1 MNSRLQNLAGQ
12 FSLQLSVA
20 SLVVFVCFSLIGIEA
35 FSIWSARSG
44 ALEHGAENTRNLVRA
59 IAQHAEDTV
68 RTTDGV
74 LVGLVDRIETDG
86 TGPSTLDALHRLVK
100 AEVDLLPQLK
110 ALGALDETGAA
121 IVTSLPGPVAANYAD
136 RDYFVFHRDHADKI
150 IRVGKPVQSKTKGEW
165 VIPVTRRIDHP
176 DGSFAGVVLAT
187 VDMTYFQRFYDTFG
201 IGKGGAILLASAD
214 GVLLARRPFDPDNIG
229 RSLLNGSI
237 FRLLPS
243 GPAGSAEMRS
253 STDGV
258 VRLNSYRRIDAYPLV
273 VAVALAKDEVLDA
286 WRGDAWRHGIGV
298 GLLVVGLAI
307 LGFRLSRQ
315 IALRAAM
322 QREAEAATAAA
333 TMAADALLESQLRLQ
348 SILDNAPVAISLK
361 DRTHRYVVLNKQ
373 YEDWFGVTQDRQV
386 GQTLQATYP
395 DQDFAAQIEA
405 IEKQVLATGII
416 QVAEVRE
423 PDRGGPPR
431 WFLITKFP
439 VRDQDGAIVGLG
451 TVNMDISE
459 RHVAEQALQ
468 EAKDAAEQANRAKSD
483 FLASMSHEIRTP
495 MNGIIGFADLLAGSD
510 LSDEQRYRATLIK
523 DSAKSLLAI
532 LNDILDLS
540 KIEAGKL
547 ELEAI
552 PVSLAGVVDGAVS
565 IVRAEAQAK
574 DLDLQAELASDLP
587 AWILGDPAR
596 LRQIL
601 LNLLGNAVKFT
612 ASGGIAVSASL
623 DRGGGVPRLRLAVR
637 DTGSGIPADRRHLLF
652 QNFSQVD
659 RSITR
664 RFGGTGLGLAICK
677 RLVEAMGGTIGV
689 DSEPGE
695 GSTFWFTI
703 ALTETEAPVPESDR
717 SRAAP
722 VTSARILVADDLVM
736 NQLVVEGLLT
746 VAGHQVTV
754 VGDGAA
760 AVEAVRAEVFDL
772 VLMDM
777 EMPVMD
783 GLSATRAIR
792 SLDPFVRD
800 IPIIALTANAMPEEV
815 ARCRAAGMNDHLT
828 KPVDRDA
835 LIATVAK
842 WSAAFRASQ
851 APGQAG

>member
-1 MNSRLQNLAGQ
+1 MNSLLQNLAGRL
-12 FSLQLSVA
+12 SLQLSVA

-35 FSIWSARSG
+35 FSIWNVRSDV
-44 ALEHGAENTRNLVRA
+44 LEHGAENTRNLVRA

-86 TGPSTLDALHRLVK
+86 TGPDALDAIHRLVK

-136 RDYFVFHRDHADKI
+136 RDYFAFHRDHADKI
-150 IRVGKPVQSKTKGEW
+150 IRVGKPLQSKTKGEW

-176 DGSFAGVVLAT
+176 DGSFGGVVLAT

-201 IGKGGAILLASAD
+201 IGKSGSILLASAD
-214 GVLLARRPFDPDNIG
+214 GVLLARRPFDSENIG
-229 RSLLNGSI
+229 RNLLNGVI
-237 FRLLPS
+237 FQQFLPNA
-243 GPAGSAEMRS
+243 PAGSAEMRS

-273 VAVALAKDEVLDA
+273 VAVALAKDEILET

-298 GLLVVGLAI
+298 GLLVAGLAI

-333 TMAADALLESQLRLQ
+333 AAAADALLESQVRLQ

-361 DRTHRYVVLNKQ
+361 DREHRYIVLNRQ
-373 YEDWFGVTQDRQV
+373 YEDWLGVTQDRQV

-395 DQDFAAQIEA
+395 DPEFAARIEA
-405 IEKQVLATGII
+405 IEQQVLTTGTI

-423 PDRGGPPR
+423 PDRGGPSR
-431 WFLITKFP
+431 WLLVTKFP
-439 VRDQDGAIVGLG
+439 VRDQGGAIVGLG

-459 RHVAEQALQ
+459 RHNAEQALQ
-468 EAKDAAEQANRAKSD
+468 GAKDAAEEANRAKSD

-495 MNGIIGFADLLAGSD
+495 MNGIIGFADLLLSSELAG
-510 LSDEQRYRATLIK
+510 EQRYRATLIK

-547 ELEAI
+547 ELETI
-552 PVSLAGVVDGAVS
+552 PVNLAGVVDGAVS
-565 IVRAEAQAK
+565 IVRGEALAK
-574 DLDLQAELASDLP
+574 DLDLRADLAPDLP
-587 AWILGDPAR
+587 AWIVGDPAR

-612 ASGGIAVSASL
+612 ASGGITVSASPE
-623 DRGGGVPRLRLAVR
+623 RVGVPRLRVIVR
-637 DTGSGIPADRRHLLF
+637 DTGNGIPADRQHLLF

-703 ALTETEAPVPESDR
+703 ALTETEAPVPAVDHSN
-717 SRAAP
+717 ATP
-722 VTSARILVADDLVM
+722 TTSARILVADDLLM

-760 AVEAVRAEVFDL
+760 AVEAVQAEAFDL

-792 SLDPFVRD
+792 GLDLFVRD

-835 LIATVAK
+835 LMAAVAK

-851 APGQAG
+851 APGQIE